1 MSTIRDTFFENKAAG
16 ALWDVAV
23 SIKRGNP
30 LPLDVNSVFESYE
43 ALQTYAG
50 GVLAY
55 PGQIVA
61 VVNENSTGVYYLD
74 QELSIQPVGVV
85 PTGDNKSIEINDDVI
100 SLFNFGKYFYK
111 YNDLLA
117 TYEKTAVS
125 DETPWAAGLEPRV
138 VQDGDD
144 FVLGWFEPVSYDG
157 DISSLQTAVTSL
169 ESAVGKKATET
180 TEATGIYADLDA
192 KANASDVYTKA
203 ETDSAIAT
211 AVANVNHLKRVIVN
225 SVNDIDVDADDAL
238 EYIYMVPKDNNDVT
252 ETDHYDEYM
261 VIVDGSVRHVEKVGD
276 WSVDL
281 SSYWKETDAKNY
293 LGENFYNKTE
303 VNELVSDFVESSELD
318 NYYNKDTIDTKLA
331 NKVDA
336 ETGKDLVATSEIE
349 KLASVSEGAE
359 PNYVK
364 SVETSELNVD
374 GEGKLSVVA
383 VSQEKV
389 TGLEASLNNKVTVQ
403 TSEYNGV
410 QTAWTLLSPENA
422 AKLNALVL
430 GDEGGVEISGKV
442 NAENVEGLSS
452 WVVANRN
459 SVNGLFS
466 EADENKLDGL
476 FDKVNSN
483 EFTITTDET
492 DNKTQLNISS
502 IAMSKVIGLGDALS
516 DKASNDSITELDS
529 RVEEL
534 EDFMNSNSYS
544 TDKETIFDSIT
555 WTDLT

>member
-43 ALQTYAG
+43 ALQAYAS

-74 QELSIQPVGVV
+74 QELNIQPVGVIPV
-85 PTGDNKSIEINDDVI
+85 GDNKSIEINNDVI

-111 YNDLLA
+111 YNNLLA
-117 TYEKTAVS
+117 AYEKTAVS

-169 ESAVGKKATET
+169 ESAVGKKATDT
-180 TEATGIYADLDA
+180 TDATGIYADLDA
-192 KANASDVYTKA
+192 KANASDVYTKD
-203 ETDSAIAT
+203 ETNSAIAT
-211 AVANVNHLKRVIVN
+211 AVANADHLKRKIVN
-225 SVNDIDVDADDAL
+225 SVNDINVDAEDAL
-238 EYIYMVPKDNNDVT
+238 EYIYMVPKANDDVT
-252 ETDHYDEYM
+252 TADRYDEYM
-261 VIVDGSVRHVEKVGD
+261 VIVDGSTRYIEKVGD

-281 SSYWKETDAKNY
+281 SDYWKETEAKTY
-293 LGENFYNKTE
+293 LGDNFYNKSE
-303 VNELVSDFVESSELD
+303 VDELINDFVASSELD
-318 NYYNKDTIDTKLA
+318 NYYDKAIIDTALA
-331 NKVDA
+331 NKVTA

-364 SVETSELNVD
+364 SVETNELNVD
-374 GEGKLSVVA
+374 DEGKLSVVA
-383 VSQEKV
+383 VPQNKV

-430 GDEGGVEISGKV
+430 GDEGVEISGKV
-442 NAENVEGLSS
+442 NAENVEGLAS

-459 SVNGLFS
+459 DVNGLFS
-466 EADENKLDGL
+466 EANENKLDGL
-476 FDKVNSN
+476 FDKVNSS
-483 EFTITTDET
+483 EFTVTTDES

-502 IAMSKVIGLGDALS
+502 IAMDKVVGLSDALS
-516 DKASNDSITELDS
+516 NKASNDSITNLDS
-529 RVEEL
+529 RVEDL
-534 EDFMNSNSYS
+534 EEFANANTYS
-544 TDKETIFDSIT
+544 EDKVTIFDSIT
-555 WTDLT
+555 WSDLS